1 MAKARKADLQVRGI
15 PTVLRDRLRRR
26 AAGKGVSMSQ
36 YVIEVLTDDLA
47 RPTMAEWVAAVR
59 RRPRID
65 LGGKTGA
72 ALVNEAGRG
81 EGRVDYL
88 FTRFTRHRSSR

>member
-1 MAKARKADLQVRGI
+1 MAKTKKADLQIRGI

-72 ALVNEAGRG
+72 DLVHEARREMGW
-81 EGRVDYL
+81 ED
-88 FTRFTRHRSSR
+88 